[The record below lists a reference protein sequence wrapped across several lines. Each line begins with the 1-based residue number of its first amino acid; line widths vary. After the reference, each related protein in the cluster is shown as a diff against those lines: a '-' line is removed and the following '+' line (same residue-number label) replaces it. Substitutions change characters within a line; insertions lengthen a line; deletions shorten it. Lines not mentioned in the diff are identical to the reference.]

1 MGFNPWKKFRDS
13 QDRSGE
19 RKESSFYVFFMIL
32 FLFSEF
38 TLLCFHV
45 LYRRRKHESS
55 HSPPVGK
62 GVIDCLLPSAG
73 SEVLGM
79 GKYFET
85 EHFTCPRRQN
95 N

>member
-38 TLLCFHV
+38 TSLSLPYFV
-45 LYRRRKHESS
+45 FMFFIAEGNM
-55 HSPPVGK
+55 SPS
-62 GVIDCLLPSAG
+62 ILLP
-73 SEVLGM
+73 LG
-79 GKYFET
+79 
-85 EHFTCPRRQN
+85 RV
-95 N
+95 